1 MIDTSPARLT
11 RKKSIVTR
19 QRFFLAGALFAAVLV
34 PLGVRALLR
43 GGEFIEAQT
52 WNALAA
58 NSFAVL
64 LSMWFRVS
72 IDQYPGNRASYLLFP
87 SIVAGHAFN
96 AVAFIFTRVGYDRL
110 VLLLG
115 LIGHLVFAYSLLM
128 LLRRHQRSVIGIVPG
143 GETAKVRDIP
153 TIDWVDVKA
162 PTLEAAREC
171 DALVADFNA
180 DLGDDWERF
189 LADAAL
195 DGRIVYQVKQ
205 LAESLTGRV
214 EISHLS
220 ENSFGSLVPSRG
232 YFYLKGA
239 ADWVA
244 ALISLPVAVPMMVG
258 AAIAIR
264 LEGKGPILF
273 RQTRVGH
280 AGKLFT
286 VYKFRTMLPAAEAAA
301 VDDRASV
308 MTGEHDP
315 RITRVGAVLRRSRID
330 ELPQIFNILL
340 GQMSWIG
347 PRPEAQALS
356 AWYTGEIPFYRYRHV
371 VKPGISGW
379 AQINQGHV
387 AEVDAVHAK
396 LQYDFFYIKYF
407 SPWLDLLIAART
419 VRTMLTGFGSK

>member
-1 MIDTSPARLT
+1 MNNSSPARLT
-11 RKKSIVTR
+11 RKKSIYTR
-19 QRFFLAGALFAAVLV
+19 QRFFLLGAFVAAVLF

-43 GGEFIEAQT
+43 GGEFIEDQT

-58 NSFAVL
+58 NSLAVL
-64 LSMWFRVS
+64 LSMWFRAS

-96 AVAFIFTRVGYDRL
+96 AVAFLFTRVGYDRV
-110 VLLLG
+110 VLALG
-115 LIGHLVFAYSLLM
+115 LIAHLIFAYAMLM
-128 LLRRHQRSVIGIVPG
+128 MLRRHQRSVIGIVPG

-153 TIDWVDVKA
+153 TVDWVEVKA

-171 DALVADFNA
+171 DALVADFSA
-180 DLGDDWERF
+180 DLDDEWERF

-232 YFYLKGA
+232 YFYLKGV
-239 ADWVA
+239 ADWFA
-244 ALISLPVAVPMMVG
+244 ALISLPVALPMMIG
-258 AAIAIR
+258 AAVAIR
-264 LEGKGPILF
+264 MEGRGPILF

-280 AGKLFT
+280 AGRLFT
-286 VYKFRTMLPAAEAAA
+286 VYKFRTMVPAAEAAA
-301 VDDRASV
+301 VDDRAAA
-308 MTGEHDP
+308 MTGDQDP
-315 RITRVGAVLRRSRID
+315 RITRVGAILRRSRID
-330 ELPQIFNILL
+330 ELPQIFNVLL

-356 AWYTGEIPFYRYRHV
+356 AWFSGEIPFYRYRHV
-371 VKPGISGW
+371 VKPGSAAGRRSTKAMSPKSTRSTPSSSTTSSTSNISRPG
-379 AQINQGHV
+379 
-387 AEVDAVHAK
+387 
-396 LQYDFFYIKYF
+396 
-407 SPWLDLLIAART
+407 
-419 VRTMLTGFGSK
+419 LTC

>member
-1 MIDTSPARLT
+1 MNNSSPARLT
-11 RKKSIVTR
+11 RKKSIYTR
-19 QRFFLAGALFAAVLV
+19 QRFFLLGAFVAAVLL
-34 PLGVRALLR
+34 PLAIRALLR
-43 GGEFIEAQT
+43 GGEFIEEQT

-58 NSFAVL
+58 NSLAVL
-64 LSMWFRVS
+64 LSMWFRAS

-96 AVAFIFTRVGYDRL
+96 AVAFLFTRVGYDRL

-115 LIGHLVFAYSLLM
+115 LTGHLVFAYALLM

-153 TIDWVDVKA
+153 TIDWVDVEA
-162 PTLEAAREC
+162 PSLDAAREC
-171 DALVADFNA
+171 DALVADFSA
-180 DLGDDWERF
+180 ELGDEWERF

-214 EISHLS
+214 EIEHLS

-232 YFYLKGA
+232 YFYLKGV

-244 ALISLPVAVPMMVG
+244 ALISLPVALPMMLG
-258 AAIAIR
+258 AAVAIK
-264 LEGKGPILF
+264 LDGKGPILF

-301 VDDRASV
+301 VDDRTAA
-308 MTGEHDP
+308 MTGERDP

-330 ELPQIFNILL
+330 ELPQIFNVLL

-356 AWYTGEIPFYRYRHV
+356 SWYTGEIPFYRYRHV

-387 AEVDAVHAK
+387 ADVDAVHAK

>member
-11 RKKSIVTR
+11 RKKSIFTR
-19 QRFFLAGALFAAVLV
+19 QRFFLLGAFVATVLF
-34 PLGVRALLR
+34 PLAVRALLR
-43 GGEFIEAQT
+43 GGDFIEEQT

-58 NSFAVL
+58 NSLAVL
-64 LSMWFRVS
+64 LSMWFRAS

-96 AVAFIFTRVGYDRL
+96 AVAFLFTRVGYDRL

-115 LIGHLVFAYSLLM
+115 LIAHLVFAYALLM
-128 LLRRHQRSVIGIVPG
+128 LLRRHQRTVIGIVPG
-143 GETAKVRDIP
+143 GQTAKVRSIP

-162 PTLEAAREC
+162 PTIEAARDC
-171 DALVADFNA
+171 DALVADFSA
-180 DLGDDWERF
+180 ELGAEWERF

-214 EISHLS
+214 EIEHLS

-232 YFYLKGA
+232 YFYMKGV
-239 ADWVA
+239 ADWLA
-244 ALISLPVAVPMMVG
+244 ALVSLPVALPMMLG

-264 LEGKGPILF
+264 LEGKGPVLF

-280 AGKLFT
+280 AGQLFT
-286 VYKFRTMLPAAEAAA
+286 VYKFRTMVPAGEAAA
-301 VDDRASV
+301 IDDRMSAI
-308 MTGEHDP
+308 TGEADP
-315 RITRVGAVLRRSRID
+315 RITRIGAVLRRSRID
-330 ELPQIFNILL
+330 ELPQIFNVLF